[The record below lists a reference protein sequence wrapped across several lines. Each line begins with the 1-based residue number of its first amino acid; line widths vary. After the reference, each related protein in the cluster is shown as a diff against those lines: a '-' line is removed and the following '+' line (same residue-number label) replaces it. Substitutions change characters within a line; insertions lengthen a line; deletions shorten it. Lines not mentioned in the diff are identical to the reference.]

1 MVDTKVLL
9 FACCLLLGSG
19 VVQASKS
26 YKFEFYQHMI
36 EEVDTPTVF
45 GPKTGFVGTGYVFN
59 NPATVGQSISSR
71 SIGRVSGLYFFSSEW
86 VAENYNTVYFN
97 ATAGEF
103 FSGEGTLYLR
113 GLWFIYESSD
123 PRGDYQELAIVGG
136 TQKLRGAQ
144 GHVEFEKIHIPGS
157 DALLFKD
164 EVSIGQKVLKSV
176 PRQGCHLFPFTT

>member
-157 DALLFKD
+157 DALLFKVICH
-164 EVSIGQKVLKSV
+164 VSLPEKESEYTYIQL
-176 PRQGCHLFPFTT
+176 